1 MPPTATMRKR
11 KKEII
16 PQTSKRGK
24 NIIAESDDKTNKL
37 QVVITPVNGKEI
49 LDTSLSGSKINN
61 VVKSIT
67 EDAERKEATK
77 NKNIIK
83 TTSDDIPES
92 DQEKLALDFIK
103 SFTAT
108 PGLINEPE
116 SEISTLTSEDVRPNV
131 THSRA
136 GFSLP
141 HSLIQNKL
149 EVPNLLTT
157 TNDVSQAWTTM
168 QPSTIYD
175 HEQTLRLLEGHVKS
189 VIFHRIVFISSP
201 AVIAYTKDP
210 FSLCQIMCNYLNI
223 PSAEQDRFWMIY
235 SKAVERA
242 LN

>member
-1 MPPTATMRKR
+1 
-11 KKEII
+11 
-16 PQTSKRGK
+16 
-24 NIIAESDDKTNKL
+24 
-37 QVVITPVNGKEI
+37 
-49 LDTSLSGSKINN
+49 
-61 VVKSIT
+61 
-67 EDAERKEATK
+67 
-77 NKNIIK
+77 
-83 TTSDDIPES
+83 
-92 DQEKLALDFIK
+92 LDFIK

-242 LN
+242 LNQKRLDVSNALKKSFLGKPKYK